1 MTVVPYPWQELAQI
15 PSQALASLSLARDA
29 WARVVSPERLEEA
42 LSALVDDKVGIE
54 LGAFGV
60 GPGEPRLEEVSF
72 VTGQATIVVG
82 VEPDLAVALLARV
95 LGRPLALARPNEPLA
110 ASLAGALSALVV
122 EVARRVSERPVT
134 LVDPTARAAALSVEA
149 TVRLDGRAYRAYA
162 LVEGYEAP
170 TRGTPPRVTISD
182 LGELKLGVPL
192 VVAASVLRS
201 SELARLVPGSA
212 FVPSEAW
219 VDRTGHGRGILAAA
233 GSERGVWVD
242 LPPDGR
248 IVLGQATA
256 ELSLD
261 DHGSGESM
269 ADPNDV
275 NETLTDAALDAP
287 VVVRVEL
294 GVVSLA
300 ARAWATL
307 KPGDVLQTGHP
318 IGEPV
323 LLRIAGRAV
332 ARGELVS
339 VDGEVAVRV
348 RELFGP
354 AGET

>member
-1 MTVVPYPWQELAQI
+1 MPAVPYPWHELERI
-15 PSQALASLSLARDA
+15 PAEALRSLSVARDA
-29 WARVVSPERLEEA
+29 WARVVSPDRLEDA
-42 LSALVDDKVGIE
+42 LSALVDCQVSIE
-54 LGAFGV
+54 LGALGV
-60 GPGEPRLEEVSF
+60 GRRGPRLEEVSLS
-72 VTGQATIVVG
+72 TGQATIVVG
-82 VEPDLAVALLARV
+82 VEPDLALALLARV
-95 LGRPLALARPNEPLA
+95 LGRPLALTQPNEPLA
-110 ASLAGALSALVV
+110 ASLVGALSALVV
-122 EVARRVSERPVT
+122 EVTRRVSESPVA
-134 LVDPTARAAALSVEA
+134 LVEPKASAAALSAEA

-170 TRGTPPRVTISD
+170 TGGASPRVAVSD

-192 VVAASVLRS
+192 VVAASVIPS
-201 SELARLVPGSA
+201 SDLARLVPGSA

-219 VDRTGHGRGILAAA
+219 VDRAGHGRGVLAAA

-248 IVLGQATA
+248 IVLGHATA

-261 DHGSGESM
+261 DHGSGEPM

-354 AGET
+354 TGET